1 MVLSDLARA
10 IPEKN
15 NKWIP
20 IIGSQSIGDPPTSI
34 RSGSPKTAPPKPKPV
49 LTKPIHTKMSEI
61 NIISN
66 EVNTIITMLPYGV

>member
-1 MVLSDLARA
+1 LSDLARA

-15 NKWIP
+15 NKCIP
-20 IIGSQSIGDPPTSI
+20 IIGSQSMGDPPTSI
-34 RSGSPKTAPPKPKPV
+34 RRGSPKTAPPKPRPV

-61 NIISN
+61 NNISN